1 MSIVSTQTQSPP
13 HLRNRLP
20 KATNHAYAAF
30 FSARIFAHLAR
41 CAAAILFLPA
51 AEMWQIGRA
60 FRRVLFRS
68 IFATGSPKLL
78 ITPMPPSSPLV
89 SSPTSLAV
97 PPQFSSCLLLKCGRS
112 EERSDVCSSDLSSQQ
127 APQSY

>member
-51 AEMWQIGRA
+51 AEMWRLG
-60 FRRVLFRS
+60 FG
-68 IFATGSPKLL
+68 AT
-78 ITPMPPSSPLV
+78 
-89 SSPTSLAV
+89 A
-97 PPQFSSCLLLKCGRS
+97 
-112 EERSDVCSSDLSSQQ
+112 
-127 APQSY
+127 